1 MLADTITAIL
11 SALVVAGVALQFA
24 AASGLGVRI
33 VRRKLARRSS
43 MARRTVPAAP
53 NRRTASAPSAP
64 SAVRPPARRRCRDY
78 RVALRAA
85 RPNAA

>member
-33 VRRKLARRSS
+33 VRRELARRGS

-53 NRRTASAPSAP
+53 NRRIA
-64 SAVRPPARRRCRDY
+64 AVPALRPVARRRCRDY
-78 RVALRAA
+78 RVALRGA